1 MATVDR
7 ASAQLVGL
15 ATRELELCRVQG
27 DETVLI
33 YSDPDSRPELVG
45 AVFAAA
51 NNLSDLAMEVVRPL
65 IGTRASVSRRASL
78 PGPLRKLAE
87 SVDMLID
94 VSSRGMLHGGDIQ
107 NLLAA
112 GTRILRVREPAP
124 VLARLFPDEKVAQR
138 IAASGRLL
146 ERSQKLHFDSS
157 AGTDFVVDRRDR
169 PVLRQYGY
177 CAAAGQWDHWGTALA
192 TFSPEEDAADG
203 RLVLGPGDV
212 FFLTAIVGVYVAE
225 PVKLTVENGAIVAV
239 EGGRDAGL
247 LETSLQAGG
256 DPDARLISH
265 VGWGGDPRADWN
277 ALSLYAGHGGG
288 GADLRSYQG
297 GVVIAFGSN
306 TDMGGTNA
314 THFHMDLAFRNMS
327 VSLDDRRV
335 LSGGQFSVDELR

>member
-1 MATVDR
+1 MICVAAAIANAVPTPSECAWIISPRLQSSYLKRLRRWSELVATVDR

-146 ERSQKLHFDSS
+146 ERARSCTSTPAPAPTSS
-157 AGTDFVVDRRDR
+157 WTAATARCCASTATAQRQVNGTTGEPRWPPSPLRRTPPTAGW
-169 PVLRQYGY
+169 
-177 CAAAGQWDHWGTALA
+177 C
-192 TFSPEEDAADG
+192 
-203 RLVLGPGDV
+203 LGPG
-212 FFLTAIVGVYVAE
+212 TC
-225 PVKLTVENGAIVAV
+225 
-239 EGGRDAGL
+239 
-247 LETSLQAGG
+247 S
-256 DPDARLISH
+256 S
-265 VGWGGDPRADWN
+265 
-277 ALSLYAGHGGG
+277 
-288 GADLRSYQG
+288 
-297 GVVIAFGSN
+297 
-306 TDMGGTNA
+306 
-314 THFHMDLAFRNMS
+314 
-327 VSLDDRRV
+327 
-335 LSGGQFSVDELR
+335 